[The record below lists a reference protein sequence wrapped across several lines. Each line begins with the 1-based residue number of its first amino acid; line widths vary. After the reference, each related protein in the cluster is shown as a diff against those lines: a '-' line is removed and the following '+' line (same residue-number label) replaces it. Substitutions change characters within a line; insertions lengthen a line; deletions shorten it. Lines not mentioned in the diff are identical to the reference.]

1 MQREKFYNALRA
13 RSSGVFGTQLSQ
25 KQVTGIEGIL
35 DAFTTEGDGKAGT
48 LAYALATTYH
58 ETGRQ
63 MVPVREGFKKSDAQ
77 ARAYVQRNYGRKG
90 PDWYCWPA
98 GKYDQVYYGRG
109 RVQETW
115 LDNYIKTSK
124 EMGIDFVKYPDKRL
138 DPVIDAKILFR
149 GLLDGRWNGK
159 GHGLRYY
166 LDRGDLQNARRTVNI
181 LDRWQ
186 DIAGYY
192 DSFMEAIQAA
202 GGVPK
207 VSIPRKAA
215 EHTATG
221 LKRGV
226 LAILN
231 SMSWGKFKGKG

>member
-35 DAFTTEGDGKAGT
+35 DAFTTEGDGLAGT

-63 MVPVREGFKKSDAQ
+63 MVPVREGFKKTDAQ

-90 PDWYCWPA
+90 PNWYCWPK
-98 GKYDQVYYGRG
+98 GKYQHVYYGRG

-124 EMGIDFVKYPDKRL
+124 EMGIDFVKFPDKRL

-166 LDRGDLQNARRTVNI
+166 LDRGDLQNARRTVNV
-181 LDRWQ
+181 LDKWQ
-186 DIAGYY
+186 EIAGYY

-202 GGVPK
+202 GGVPQ

-215 EHTATG
+215 ERTATG

-231 SMSWGKFKGKG
+231 AMAWNKFK